1 MKKKKLATL
10 LITALLLVNESAVAL
25 AEVNENINE
34 VEENIIL
41 DEEISQEEN
50 LYLEENDN
58 IVSEEDIIK
67 EQTNDENEIEIN
79 IGNEEKLDGIE
90 TYANENSTKG
100 TAKNISL
107 NVSNTFSIKGSY
119 EGMWAKFILPSD
131 GYITINLDKVLMGQS
146 QEKTMYL
153 KLEDESGKVVYLE
166 TNSEDGGDYGST
178 VNKWTIGLGE
188 GTYYLKLA
196 ASFSINLNQYDLK
209 YKVDYIKD
217 SNFEKEK
224 NDSISTANVIELNKT
239 YKAILNEE
247 GVSWGYH
254 KDYYAVDIKNS
265 NFVLKVKH
273 NIDSKYKYYIYDSY
287 GNNIDY
293 IYESSME
300 YENGGIYKYT
310 LKNLVPGRYYIK
322 LENDNS
328 VSKDPYEIT
337 ISEVKNGWITE
348 DGKTYYYNL
357 GNKVIGLETIDGQ
370 TYYFD
375 NSGVMKTGWISTSGY
390 WYYFN
395 PNTGAMHKGWLKSGS
410 SWYYLDSTSGMML
423 TGSIY
428 IGNDL
433 YCFNKD
439 GVMQSSKWYNDYGSW
454 YYLKSSGAAYK
465 GWLKEGSKWYYLDSA
480 SGIMVTG
487 SIYIGDNLY
496 CFNKDGVM
504 QSGKWYNNYGTW
516 YYLKSSG
523 VAYKGWLKEGSKWYY
538 LDDYNGEMATGATNV
553 RGVMYLFN
561 ESGVMNTSNGWKKI
575 YETYY
580 YANSNGKLKTGWL
593 KDNGKWYYLN
603 NYGAMATYDYTVGG
617 VTYYFGK
624 DGAMRTGWQYLY
636 DYGFYRSYY
645 FYFGNDGAMRT
656 GWQTINGIT
665 YYFID
670 NSNDAPRGSMATGW
684 WRIDGILYY
693 FDIDGEFIY

>member
-41 DEEISQEEN
+41 DEETSQEEN

-79 IGNEEKLDGIE
+79 IDNEEKLDGIE

-107 NVSNTFSIKGSY
+107 NVSNTFSIKKSY
-119 EGMWAKFILPSD
+119 ENMWAKFTLPSD

-146 QEKTMYL
+146 QEKRMNL
-153 KLEDESGKVVYLE
+153 KLEDESGRIVYLK
-166 TNSEDGGDYGST
+166 TNSEYGGDYGST
-178 VNKWTIGLGE
+178 VNKWTIGLGA
-188 GTYYLKLA
+188 GTYYLNLE

-217 SNFEKEK
+217 SNFEKEE

-239 YKAILNEE
+239 YKGIINE
-247 GVSWGYH
+247 GGNISYDQ
-254 KDYYAVDIKNS
+254 DYYAVDIKKS
-265 NFVLKVKH
+265 NFVFKIKH

-410 SWYYLDSTSGMML
+410 SWYYLDSTSGKML

-428 IGNDL
+428 IGDDL

-439 GVMQSSKWYNDYGSW
+439 G
-454 YYLKSSGAAYK
+454 
-465 GWLKEGSKWYYLDSA
+465 
-480 SGIMVTG
+480 I
-487 SIYIGDNLY
+487 
-496 CFNKDGVM
+496 M

-636 DYGFYRSYY
+636 DYSFYRSYY

-656 GWQTINGIT
+656 GWHTINGVT
-665 YYFID
+665 YYFIN
-670 NSNDAPRGSMATGW
+670 NSDDAPTGSMATGW
-684 WRIDGILYY
+684 WRIYGVWYY
-693 FDIDGEFIY
+693 FDINGKFIY